1 MTTDYMQ
8 ELAEWASQKK
18 AKQPRQDKHV
28 VAFLAVRDDVKAA
41 LDGGYAMKTIWE
53 HMRETSRISS
63 RYETFTLHV
72 KRFIA
77 DVKPVAKPI
86 PATPKPAPASAG
98 SSKPAAT
105 KKAEPSPVV
114 EAPESVPG
122 EPKKVTSSSLPTF
135 SFNPVARKDDLI

>member
-53 HMRETSRISS
+53 HMRETGRISS

-72 KRFIA
+72 KRFIT

-86 PATPKPAPASAG
+86 PATPKPASASAG
-98 SSKPAAT
+98 SSKPAAI
-105 KKAEPSPVV
+105 KKAESSPVV
-114 EAPESVPG
+114 EAQISK
-122 EPKKVTSSSLPTF
+122 PKGIPTF
-135 SFNPVARKDDLI
+135 TFNPVPLPDEELF

>member
-53 HMRETSRISS
+53 HMRETGRISS

-72 KRFIA
+72 KRFIT

-86 PATPKPAPASAG
+86 PAPASAG

-114 EAPESVPG
+114 EALEPVPG
-122 EPKKVTSSSLPTF
+122 EPKKVTSSLPTF

>member
-53 HMRETSRISS
+53 HMRETGRISS

-72 KRFIA
+72 KRFIT

-86 PATPKPAPASAG
+86 PAPASAG

-122 EPKKVTSSSLPTF
+122 EPKKVTSSLPTF
-135 SFNPVARKDDLI
+135 SFNPVARKEDLL

>member
-53 HMRETSRISS
+53 HMRETGRISS

-72 KRFIA
+72 KRFIT
-77 DVKPVAKPI
+77 DVQPVAKPI
-86 PATPKPAPASAG
+86 PATPKPAPASG
-98 SSKPAAT
+98 SSKPAAI

-114 EAPESVPG
+114 EALEPVPG
-122 EPKKVTSSSLPTF
+122 EPKKVTSSLPTF

>member
-53 HMRETSRISS
+53 HMRETGRISS

-72 KRFIA
+72 KRFIT
-77 DVKPVAKPI
+77 DVKPV
-86 PATPKPAPASAG
+86 ATPKPAPASG
-98 SSKPAAT
+98 SSKPAAI

-114 EAPESVPG
+114 EALEPVPG
-122 EPKKVTSSSLPTF
+122 EPKKATSSLPTF
-135 SFNPVARKDDLI
+135 SFNPVARKEDLI

>member
-1 MTTDYMQ
+1 MKAR
-8 ELAEWASQKK
+8 EAKK
-18 AKQPRQDKHV
+18 QRQDKHA
-28 VAFLAVRDDVKAA
+28 VAFLAVKSDVQTA
-41 LDGGYAMKTIWE
+41 LDAGYAMKTIWE
-53 HMRETSRISS
+53 HMRETGRISS

-72 KRFIA
+72 RRFIT

-98 SSKPAAT
+98 SSKPAAI

-114 EAPESVPG
+114 EALEPVPG
-122 EPKKVTSSSLPTF
+122 EPKKVTSSLPTF

>member
-53 HMRETSRISS
+53 HMRETGRISS

-72 KRFIA
+72 KRFIT

-86 PATPKPAPASAG
+86 PAPASAG
-98 SSKPAAT
+98 SSKPAAI

-114 EAPESVPG
+114 EALEPVPG
-122 EPKKVTSSSLPTF
+122 EPKKVTSSLPTF